1 MGTLAWI
8 YQYCICAVC
17 SLSACNVQNAIPKNS
32 EDMQPSH
39 WLQEILHLDYAL
51 EQLSGTFTYQHK

>member
-1 MGTLAWI
+1 M
-8 YQYCICAVC
+8 Y
-17 SLSACNVQNAIPKNS
+17 SLSACNVQNAFPTND

>member
-1 MGTLAWI
+1 MS
-8 YQYCICAVC
+8 AVY
-17 SLSACNVQNAIPKNS
+17 SLSTCSVQNAIQKNI

-39 WLQEILHLDYAL
+39 WLQEILDLDYAL